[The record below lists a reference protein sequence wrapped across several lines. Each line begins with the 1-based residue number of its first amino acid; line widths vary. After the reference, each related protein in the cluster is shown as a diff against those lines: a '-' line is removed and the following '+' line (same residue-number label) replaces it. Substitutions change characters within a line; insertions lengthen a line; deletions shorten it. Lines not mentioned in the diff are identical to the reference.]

1 MPSRDKADQFL
12 YRIIRFDRLV
22 QMLQTNQWYFAHPSA
37 WEDPYETHIT
47 NSLSNTLFAQCWCRK
62 GVSDAMWRIYSQ
74 DKLGV
79 RIRTTDEKLIL
90 ALLQATTKRELGFRT
105 ERVKYVNEIEYVA
118 QASRIRADLQKSVT
132 FVRASAHLFL
142 KRPAFSHEAE
152 TRVVVFDPAQAAESK
167 ATGIRIELN
176 TRQLIDSVLV
186 DPRAPEEFVAA
197 YEHYLRDQLKFTGSV
212 KKSALYRSGEKREV

>member
-1 MPSRDKADQFL
+1 MSSRGKSDQFL

-22 QMLQTNQWYFAHPSA
+22 QMLQTNLWHFAHPSA

-47 NSLSNTLFAQCWCRK
+47 NSLSNTLFAQCWCRQ

-79 RIRTTDEKLIL
+79 RIRTTEEKLTI

-105 ERVKYVNEIEYVA
+105 GKVRYVNELEYVGRA
-118 QASRIRADLQKSVT
+118 ARIRADLQRNVT

-142 KRPAFSHEAE
+142 KRTAFSHEAE
-152 TRVVVFDPAQAAESK
+152 TRVVVFDPSQALDANAPGLK
-167 ATGIRIELN
+167 IELN
-176 TRQLIDSVLV
+176 SRQLIDSVLV
-186 DPRAPEEFVAA
+186 DPRAPDEFVAA
-197 YEHYLRDQLKFTGSV
+197 YKHYIQDHLKFTGSV
-212 KKSALYRSGEKREV
+212 KKSQLYRSGEKREV